1 MSKKQPNLCEHEF
14 EERDPHNKNYSL
26 LEYDLAAGLNL
37 SLRKN
42 FKENVYE
49 IFRIDTGEPIKTF
62 KTLKEAAD
70 YANYL
75 ENNNSIVVGCG
86 YLCPKRR
93 RSF

>member
-1 MSKKQPNLCEHEF
+1 MGKKQPNLCEHEF
-14 EERDPHNKNYSL
+14 EERDPHNTNYSL
-26 LEYDLAAGLNL
+26 LEYDLVARLNL

-42 FKENVYE
+42 FKENTYE
-49 IFRIDTGEPIKTF
+49 LFKIDTGKVIRSF
-62 KTLKEAAD
+62 KTLEDAAD

-93 RSF
+93 KSF